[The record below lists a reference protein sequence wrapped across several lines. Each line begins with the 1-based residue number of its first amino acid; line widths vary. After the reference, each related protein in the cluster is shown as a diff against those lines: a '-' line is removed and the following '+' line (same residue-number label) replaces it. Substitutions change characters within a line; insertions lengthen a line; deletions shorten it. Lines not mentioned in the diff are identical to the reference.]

1 MIAALGLGWLAA
13 GPGRRRGR
21 DPGLP
26 MLVVGIGTGL
36 PWGLMDDLSV
46 SVVPRERAGMA
57 TGIFSTMRVA
67 GEALA
72 IAAAG
77 ALVVALGQSG
87 LHGSAGNEAGVADA
101 VNALAGGD
109 MARAEALLPGLGR
122 AALAQ
127 AYGAAFQAMLAVL
140 VAATLAAALVAYALL
155 RRRDREAMVRTAKA
169 CET

>member
-1 MIAALGLGWLAA
+1 
-13 GPGRRRGR
+13 
-21 DPGLP
+21 
-26 MLVVGIGTGL
+26 
-36 PWGLMDDLSV
+36 
-46 SVVPRERAGMA
+46 MA

-67 GEALA
+67 GEAVA

-87 LHGSAGNEAGVADA
+87 LHHAAGGGEAGVADA

-109 MARAEALLPGLGR
+109 MGRAEALLPGLGR

-155 RRRDREAMVRTAKA
+155 RRRERQVAVRAKA